1 MPQLLLIA
9 ESSLSTRDNR
19 EVHDIVGIFPD
30 EHVFSEHERNIFT
43 IVQIA
48 EATKVA
54 ADVAPPEVREATR
67 AKTTDWTLEEPEVAR
82 VWRDK
87 DGSYKE
93 VAVRPKYPTR
103 YEKGEIVENY
113 SRHPENMERVIIP
126 APKDGP
132 VVRG

>member
-1 MPQLLLIA
+1 MPQLLLIS
-9 ESSLSTRDNR
+9 EKSLSLADSRQTGD
-19 EVHDIVGIFPD
+19 VVGIFPD

-43 IVQIA
+43 IVQIT

-54 ADVAPPEVREATR
+54 ADVAPEVREATR

-126 APKDGP
+126 APKDDP